1 MGGYTIP
8 RNSTPQNICRFTRT
22 HLLGKLIVKGCWRN
36 VAVTLGLLAVQ
47 GLIEGG
53 KCVGRGGG
61 GSVWVVHKLVVSLVQ
76 KEFKLL
82 FLRDPVKLNLPN
94 EN

>member
-1 MGGYTIP
+1 M
-8 RNSTPQNICRFTRT
+8 
-22 HLLGKLIVKGCWRN
+22 LD
-36 VAVTLGLLAVQ
+36 
-47 GLIEGG
+47 
-53 KCVGRGGG
+53 GGG